1 MELRPELEQI
11 LLQLKSNVPT
21 TVLSDE
27 PLLENN
33 WNSVCTSI
41 KLLTEAL
48 KKIKELPP
56 DIPLPGFPYFRC
68 PGMPVP
74 WEKYPQTTEAQWK
87 AIHALYPGDFMRLA
101 GGNASKFK
109 ESGTSIYHDPGIKGD
124 GGGQVDTMPS
134 HTHNYED
141 SNASSHIPGTAGASS
156 ATYTQ
161 YMYQQQKTD
170 KKTKPNN
177 GRAGEE
183 NRPSNVTI
191 ELYIYAG

>member
-74 WEKYPQTTEAQWK
+74 WEKYSQTTKAQWK

-124 GGGQVDTMPS
+124 GGGQIDTFQD
-134 HTHNYED
+134 HQHLYYETSGRD
-141 SNASSHIPGTAGASS
+141 SIWNVHGNDSCEDDDTTTERQTYGTS
-156 ATYTQ
+156 
-161 YMYQQQKTD
+161 
-170 KKTKPNN
+170 
-177 GRAGEE
+177 GRTSPET
-183 NRPSNVTI
+183 RPSNVTI

>member
-27 PLLENN
+27 PLLESN
-33 WNSVCTSI
+33 WNNMCTSV
-41 KLLTEAL
+41 KLLTEAV

-56 DIPLPGFPYFRC
+56 DIPLPGSPYFRC

-74 WEKYPQTTEAQWK
+74 WEKYPQTTETQWK

-124 GGGQVDTMPS
+124 GGGQIDAMQN
-134 HTHNYED
+134 HTHSYTDEHIGGWGGSWLADFDYWAN
-141 SNASSHIPGTAGASS
+141 SRASSSKTTGGAS
-156 ATYTQ
+156 
-161 YMYQQQKTD
+161 
-170 KKTKPNN
+170 
-177 GRAGEE
+177 GRTGEE

-191 ELYIYAG
+191 ELYIYSG

>member
-56 DIPLPGFPYFRC
+56 DIPLPGS
-68 PGMPVP
+68 PVP

-124 GGGQVDTMPS
+124 GGGQIDTFQD
-134 HTHNYED
+134 HQHLYYETSGRD
-141 SNASSHIPGTAGASS
+141 SIWNVNGNDSCEDDDTTTERQTYGTS
-156 ATYTQ
+156 
-161 YMYQQQKTD
+161 
-170 KKTKPNN
+170 
-177 GRAGEE
+177 GRTSPET
-183 NRPSNVTI
+183 RPSNVTI

>member
-48 KKIKELPP
+48 KKIKALPP

-124 GGGQVDTMPS
+124 GGGQIDTFQDHQHKYTETYGRDS
-134 HTHNYED
+134 IWNVNGNDSCED
-141 SNASSHIPGTAGASS
+141 DDTTKEHQTYGTS
-156 ATYTQ
+156 
-161 YMYQQQKTD
+161 
-170 KKTKPNN
+170 
-177 GRAGEE
+177 GRVSPET
-183 NRPSNVTI
+183 RPSNVTI

>member
-33 WNSVCTSI
+33 WNSVCASI

-124 GGGQVDTMPS
+124 GGGQIDTFQD
-134 HTHNYED
+134 HQHLYYETSGRD
-141 SNASSHIPGTAGASS
+141 SIWNVNGNDSCEDDDTTTERQTYGTS
-156 ATYTQ
+156 
-161 YMYQQQKTD
+161 
-170 KKTKPNN
+170 
-177 GRAGEE
+177 GRTSPET
-183 NRPSNVTI
+183 RPSNVTI

>member
-56 DIPLPGFPYFRC
+56 DIPLPGSPYFRC

-124 GGGQVDTMPS
+124 GGGQIDTFQD
-134 HTHNYED
+134 HQHLYYETSGRD
-141 SNASSHIPGTAGASS
+141 SIWNVNGNDSCEDDDTTTERQTYGTS
-156 ATYTQ
+156 
-161 YMYQQQKTD
+161 
-170 KKTKPNN
+170 
-177 GRAGEE
+177 GRTSPET
-183 NRPSNVTI
+183 RPSNVTI